1 MTPLLQIRPGTQPWF
16 GVVKFYTD
24 KDDERFYLI
33 KDYIKAVPG
42 AKYEATTR
50 SWIVPE
56 EMIDP
61 VIKKARDMGFAIR
74 EDLS

>member
-1 MTPLLQIRPGTQPWF
+1 MTPLLQIRHGNQPWF

-24 KDDERFYLI
+24 KNDERFYLI
-33 KDYIKAVPG
+33 KDYIKALPG
-42 AKYEATTR
+42 ALYESVNR

-61 VIKKARDMGFAIR
+61 VIKEARDLGFSIR
-74 EDLS
+74 EDP